1 MSSPAIVCHM
11 KPSLMWTVFLSPGA
25 LYHKR
30 RYTSCIRDKNFHYN
44 PITVKLGIHPCMVIR
59 LSPAFYHFILLP
71 RLPHEQL
78 IDIARTQVRFNR
90 IECILILGPEKAW
103 YFGVTGGETELSS
116 TSQGGIITGGT
127 LKPCIVIE
135 DDEDLRA
142 RRAILEKAR
151 TKNGAMSWVTQPREE
166 GMQPRRNEKP
176 SQDSSAT
183 GCRRGLDQCPTCG
196 EWRGTCLDPN
206 PEFKGK
212 VMKVHCICENDSRC
226 AFCGEP
232 FYERKVNAN
241 YYDPQDHQIWH
252 VPGFMALKHVC
263 K

>member
-1 MSSPAIVCHM
+1 MHQRQ
-11 KPSLMWTVFLSPGA
+11 KLSLQPHHGQ
-25 LYHKR
+25 
-30 RYTSCIRDKNFHYN
+30 
-44 PITVKLGIHPCMVIR
+44 LGLHPCMVVR
-59 LSPAFYHFILLP
+59 LCPAFYHFILLP
-71 RLPHEQL
+71 RLSHEQL
-78 IDIARTQVRFNR
+78 LDIARTQVRFNR

-135 DDEDLRA
+135 EDEDLRA
-142 RRAILEKAR
+142 RRGILEEAKTKTGLVMGDTTKGGRDATPEERKALSGFQGSGVP
-151 TKNGAMSWVTQPREE
+151 KGLNLC
-166 GMQPRRNEKP
+166 P
-176 SQDSSAT
+176 S
-183 GCRRGLDQCPTCG
+183 CG

-226 AFCGEP
+226 AFCGEL

-241 YYDPQDHQIWH
+241 YFNPHDHQIWH
-252 VPGFMALKHVC
+252 VPGFLALKHAC
-263 K
+263 KPGDRQSTLNH